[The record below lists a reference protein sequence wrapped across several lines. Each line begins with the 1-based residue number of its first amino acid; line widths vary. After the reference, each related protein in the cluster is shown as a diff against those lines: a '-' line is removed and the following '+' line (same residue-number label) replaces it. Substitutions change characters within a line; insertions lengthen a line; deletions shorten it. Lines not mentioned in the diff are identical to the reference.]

1 MDANSSSQ
9 SGTSAQICRKC
20 KSKVVSA
27 LKCIS
32 CDNVYHLS
40 CAKGVSYVKILD
52 SKSLVCCDKVKM
64 PPVVCEDSEFFEA
77 MEQMSGPEKKV
88 DIAVFNYIIKQ
99 KDEIIKELRDRVK
112 TQSEMIDILIKSS
125 NNLGGSTDCSLSSMD
140 AFSSKSMNKNV
151 SGVEAR
157 KVVNKSEPEIR
168 NTIIYPN
175 TNSCNEVDLN
185 NSSDNGKN
193 PSEKEV
199 TGDTLKRRP
208 KASRLIIGSADIA
221 SSSGSSDLSSSDHD
235 FVAVT
240 RKKSSH
246 IHITRVNPNV
256 DVNKITD
263 YIKFKLK
270 SHEEVL
276 KNKRLPDFKL
286 IKLDSKFP
294 ELYSSFKLTIDF
306 VYQNDILAAS
316 FWPKGVA
323 VRKFFQ
329 SKSIHLQH
337 NT

>member
-140 AFSSKSMNKNV
+140 AFSSKTMNKNV

-168 NTIIYPN
+168 NTSIYPN

-199 TGDTLKRRP
+199 TGVTLKRRP
-208 KASRLIIGSADIA
+208 KVSKLIIK
-221 SSSGSSDLSSSDHD
+221 LS
-235 FVAVT
+235 
-240 RKKSSH
+240 R
-246 IHITRVNPNV
+246 
-256 DVNKITD
+256 
-263 YIKFKLK
+263 
-270 SHEEVL
+270 
-276 KNKRLPDFKL
+276 
-286 IKLDSKFP
+286 
-294 ELYSSFKLTIDF
+294 YSF
-306 VYQNDILAAS
+306 
-316 FWPKGVA
+316 
-323 VRKFFQ
+323 
-329 SKSIHLQH
+329 
-337 NT
+337 